1 MMSWRS
7 PSDVRPSPRS
17 GRTEVKTSL
26 ASVVERGI
34 DVPRIF
40 TVEELETGLRML
52 GRADLDQNLFWD
64 ANIASFRKT
73 VLFAIRE
80 TSDALLSAK
89 IASAWRSE
97 LESQLETLVQYLDLS
112 ERYVRRRASGRSSVN

>member
-1 MMSWRS
+1 MMSWRFPSAVRPHS
-7 PSDVRPSPRS
+7 PSW
-17 GRTEVKTSL
+17 RTGVGTPL
-26 ASVVERGI
+26 ANAADSGI

-52 GRADLDQNLFWD
+52 GRADLDRNIFWD

-80 TSDALLSAK
+80 TSDALLSHS
-89 IASAWRSE
+89 ISSAWRTE
-97 LESQLETLVQYLDLS
+97 LEGQLETLVQY
-112 ERYVRRRASGRSSVN
+112 